1 MNPSPKSHVES
12 KFVELFGDTID
23 FEVVCRDEPI
33 VGRHGYK
40 AQLIVDNLVVA
51 EAFDRSSRPRSFAK
65 LAIVVEKL
73 YTAGLALV

>member
-23 FEVVCRDEPI
+23 FKVVCHDEARL
-33 VGRHGYK
+33 GHRGYK

-51 EAFDRSSRPRSFAK
+51 EAFDRSSCPRSFAK
-65 LAIVVEKL
+65 LAVVVEKL
-73 YTAGLALV
+73 YAAGLALV

>member
-23 FEVVCRDEPI
+23 FEVVCHDGARP
-33 VGRHGYK
+33 GHRGYK
-40 AQLIVDNLVVA
+40 VQLIVDNLVVA

-65 LAIVVEKL
+65 LEVVVEKL
-73 YTAGLALV
+73 YAAGLALV